1 MKLDNIVSITG
12 LPGLHKLVASRP
24 NGLLI
29 EALDTKKRQFVS
41 ARKHQFTP
49 LVSVGIY
56 TYMDTVGLDEVIKK
70 VHASEA
76 TAPIPDVN
84 DKADTLRVWFKGIVP
99 DHDEDRVHINDIR
112 KLLKWYTALKTYV
125 WEEINADTSIET
137 DSSEDES
144 KEDVD
149 KNP

>member
-76 TAPIPDVN
+76 TGPIPDFN
-84 DKADTLRVWFKGIVP
+84 DKADALRTWFKGIVP

-125 WEEINADTSIET
+125 WEEINEEGSTNKEEGSTKEIE
-137 DSSEDES
+137 
-144 KEDVD
+144 
-149 KNP
+149 